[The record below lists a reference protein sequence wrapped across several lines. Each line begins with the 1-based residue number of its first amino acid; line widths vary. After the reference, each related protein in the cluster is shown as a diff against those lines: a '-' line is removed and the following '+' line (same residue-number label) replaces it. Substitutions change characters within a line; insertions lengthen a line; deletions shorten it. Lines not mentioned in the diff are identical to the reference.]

1 MVKSLLKNLW
11 AGQEGQDLIEY
22 TLLITFIALACVG
35 LFITPGL
42 TVSQI
47 WSTGNTELS
56 AAVSAA
62 S

>member
-1 MVKSLLKNLW
+1 MVTSLLNNLW
-11 AGQEGQDLIEY
+11 AEQKGQDLVEY
-22 TLLITFIALACVG
+22 SLLITFIALACVA

-47 WSTGNTELS
+47 WSSGNTELS